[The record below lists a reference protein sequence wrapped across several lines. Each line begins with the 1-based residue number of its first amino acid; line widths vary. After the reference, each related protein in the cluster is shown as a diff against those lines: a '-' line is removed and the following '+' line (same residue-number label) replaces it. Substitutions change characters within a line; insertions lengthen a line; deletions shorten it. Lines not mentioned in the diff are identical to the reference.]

1 MSCTHLALSLQAIKK
16 FKSNFH
22 THSGFLVRSRV
33 YVAYRLGDG
42 WHPSGNAL
50 QTNDCQPY
58 SPITGANRTF
68 GMVRKRKIK
77 NIRLHSEGNVILRNG
92 LIGVIVANLVLY
104 FALKDICLLPFYVF
118 AAACIVLYGIA
129 VNFFRCPLRQ
139 FPGDVE
145 GIVVAAA
152 DGKVVV
158 IEEVEENEYFHDR
171 RLMISIFMS
180 ITNVHANWFP
190 VEGVVKKVVHHN
202 GNFHKAWLP
211 KASIENERSTVVIET
226 PEGHEVL
233 VRQVAGAVA
242 RRIVTYA
249 VENEECCIDEHM
261 GFIKFGSR
269 VDVYLPLGS
278 EALVKMGQATVGNQ
292 TVVAKLPAING

>member
-1 MSCTHLALSLQAIKK
+1 MGQKIKK
-16 FKSNFH
+16 LK
-22 THSGFLVRSRV
+22 
-33 YVAYRLGDG
+33 
-42 WHPSGNAL
+42 
-50 QTNDCQPY
+50 
-58 SPITGANRTF
+58 
-68 GMVRKRKIK
+68 K
-77 NIRLHSEGNVILRNG
+77 IRLHREGTDQLVTGAIALVAIAAILWTTLDNK
-92 LIGVIVANLVLY
+92 I
-104 FALKDICLLPFYVF
+104 PFWAFVVVF
-118 AAACIVLYGIA
+118 GTVYGIVL
-129 VNFFRCPLRQ
+129 NFYRCPIRYLN
-139 FPGDVE
+139 VE
-145 GIVVAAA
+145 DTSKLVVAPA
-152 DGKVVV
+152 DGKIVV
-158 IEEVEENEYFHDR
+158 IEEVENAPYFGDR

>member
-16 FKSNFH
+16 FKPNFH

-42 WHPSGNAL
+42 WHPSGNSL
-50 QTNDCQPY
+50 QTNDFQPY

>member
-1 MSCTHLALSLQAIKK
+1 M
-16 FKSNFH
+16 
-22 THSGFLVRSRV
+22 VRSRV

-42 WHPSGNAL
+42 WHPSGNSL
-50 QTNDCQPY
+50 QTNDCQPS